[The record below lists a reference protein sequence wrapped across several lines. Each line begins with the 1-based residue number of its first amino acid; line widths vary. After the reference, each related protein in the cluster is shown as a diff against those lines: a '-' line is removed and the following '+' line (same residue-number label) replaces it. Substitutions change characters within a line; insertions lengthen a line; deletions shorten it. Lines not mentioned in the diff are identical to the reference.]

1 MYSQVGELRHA
12 RLVFDKSTLRDAV
25 SFTALITGYVSEG
38 HVDDARRLFDEI
50 PAKDV
55 VSWNAMIAGYVQSGR
70 FEEAL
75 ACFTRMQEAD
85 VSPNQSTMVSVLS
98 ACGHLRSLELGKW
111 IGSWV
116 RDRGFGKNLQLVN
129 ALVDL
134 YSKCGEIDTT
144 RELFDGIEEKDMI
157 L

>member
-1 MYSQVGELRHA
+1 M
-12 RLVFDKSTLRDAV
+12 D
-25 SFTALITGYVSEG
+25 
-38 HVDDARRLFDEI
+38 
-50 PAKDV
+50 
-55 VSWNAMIAGYVQSGR
+55 AMIAGYVQSGR

-75 ACFTRMQEAD
+75 ACFTRMREAD
-85 VSPNQSTMVSVLS
+85 VSPNQSTMLSVLS
-98 ACGHLRSLELGKW
+98 ACGHLGSLEMGKW
-111 IGSWV
+111 IVSWV
-116 RDRGFGKNLQLVN
+116 RDRGLGKNLQLVN

>member
-1 MYSQVGELRHA
+1 M
-12 RLVFDKSTLRDAV
+12 
-25 SFTALITGYVSEG
+25 ALG
-38 HVDDARRLFDEI
+38 HI
-50 PAKDV
+50 P
-55 VSWNAMIAGYVQSGR
+55 S
-70 FEEAL
+70 
-75 ACFTRMQEAD
+75 
-85 VSPNQSTMVSVLS
+85 NQSTMVSVLS